1 VNYSTESTSTQVSS
15 AIAESILADVSVALS
30 SISTIGKSFIVN
42 DSEWL
47 WSNPAGKLRP
57 TVMNSAK
64 FLSKK
69 FQQHLCEQ
77 LEWSI
82 EKELSGQRID
92 AYKEVE
98 TKAEVFSL
106 NKDGLIKILAQLPE
120 EPRAEFA
127 SIASMLVANYFKRDS
142 IRIGSELRNFREF
155 FKTEKKT
162 FQTRIGLEFE
172 TGNIASSFRAINK
185 LQTLFDAGF
194 IDVGVFVTS
203 KSKQEGAARIWPVS
217 NRNGSFEE
225 LRQRHYHAQRSYP
238 HIDISFWPDGYSD
251 SAPYFDEQGCYQL
264 NDLTTSTI
272 NGERYKAGKNRAGE
286 LKYQAI

>member
-1 VNYSTESTSTQVSS
+1 MNYSKESTSAQVSPT
-15 AIAESILADVSVALS
+15 IEKFVVADVSDALC
-30 SISTIGKSFIVN
+30 SISTIGGQFIVN
-42 DSEWL
+42 DTEWK
-47 WSNPAGKLRP
+47 WSNPAGQLKP

-64 FLSKK
+64 FLSKN
-69 FQQHLCEQ
+69 FQRHLCEQ
-77 LEWSI
+77 LDWSI
-82 EKELSGQRID
+82 EKEISGQTID

-98 TKAEVFSL
+98 TEATVFSL

-120 EPRAEFA
+120 EPRTEFS
-127 SIASMLVANYFKRDS
+127 SIASTLLTNYFKRDS
-142 IRIGSELRNFREF
+142 VLIGNEFRNFSKF
-155 FKTEKKT
+155 FKNEKKN

-203 KSKQEGAARIWPVS
+203 KSKQEGATRIWPAS

-225 LRQRHYHAQRSYP
+225 LANRRYQTQRSYP

-264 NDLTTSTI
+264 TDLSTSTI
-272 NGERYKAGKNRAGE
+272 NGERYKAGKTRAGE
-286 LKYQAI
+286 LKYRAI